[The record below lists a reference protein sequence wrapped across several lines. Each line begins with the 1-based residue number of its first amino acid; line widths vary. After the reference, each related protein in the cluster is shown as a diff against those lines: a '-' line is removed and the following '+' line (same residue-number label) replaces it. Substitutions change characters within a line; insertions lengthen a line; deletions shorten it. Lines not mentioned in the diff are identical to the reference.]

1 MLFLFRKSVLALFK
15 VIQLSLQ
22 LLNTATKDQLHQ
34 RNILTASKDLIEG
47 TDQST
52 STSKYLVL
60 VTIISFNLILVI
72 ILSFNN

>member
-15 VIQLSLQ
+15 VIQLRLQ
-22 LLNTATKDQLHQ
+22 LLNTSSEDQQHQ

-52 STSKYLVL
+52 STSKYLAL
-60 VTIISFNLILVI
+60 VTINKF
-72 ILSFNN
+72 